1 MPSFVGFEKGDD
13 NIFTVKLNDVVVG
26 TAGSEEDAYE
36 AYRNARRSLSAT
48 DDELILAK
56 ADLSIEGSNV
66 LFGTVDSVSSMSKEM
81 SAVLKNNI
89 RSTLN
94 RSYSI
99 KINEFAVN
107 LASTDDVMKLLST
120 ALSNYDTEGLYDVNL
135 VLDTDREV
143 NVLTPQV
150 VSKEEV
156 KKEEEIAENSMPQ
169 AGFQA
174 WLTQVVN
181 EAKPLAYDKDFSDY
195 DLGLMS
201 MDFADKVEV
210 VESYLPDSEITDLA
224 TAIDDVPKDFTV
236 RDTGWPKNEN
246 KTYSGKCTILRGI
259 AQSLNTIAV
268 DVVTR
273 LTPEKSYDF
282 AHNRLNMSTL
292 VDSRTVTRKNGET
305 EIQTDIAIS
314 PMALGGLTDGVRV
327 IDMAAA
333 YSAFSNDGY
342 YNNPVLYTKVY
353 NSSGELILDNTPQKT
368 EAMSAKT
375 ATYMVELLR
384 YAVTNGTGAQAAL
397 GNGIAV
403 GGKTGTTTSNY
414 DRWFAGIT
422 PYYTGVVWFGYDRQ
436 QEVTGVSTNPALYL
450 WKQVMQRVHAGLPE
464 RDFYTSVELVKCS
477 YCLDSGLAPGNYCS
491 RDPRGSR
498 VATAYVAKEDVPT
511 ETCNCHRLVDVC
523 AETGL
528 PANQYC
534 NQATVQHAVRV
545 YVDDRKFPISV
556 PVGDSGACIYPNSIC
571 TTHNAENDAN
581 LPPEPDPIEE
591 PTPGFWEN
599 LFPDRPDNNDSWWD
613 NLFPSNP

>member
-1 MPSFVGFEKGDD
+1 MSFSNTVFRRKIKVWFLQSVLVIITCWILFMPSFVGFEKGDD

-36 AYRNARRSLSAT
+36 AYRDARRSLSAT

-150 VSKEEV
+150 MSKEEV

-201 MDFADKVEV
+201 MDFADKVEI

-224 TAIDDVPKDFTV
+224 TAIDDVTKDKETNQIYEVQSGDTLGSIALKFGLTVDDLVNMNEQLESERTMIRVQDNLIVTVPEPELSVNYTVQEYYEEDYEAEIQYVDNDTWYTTQTKVLQEPSAGHRKVVALVSYMDNSEVGREIEKEEITYKAVPKIVERGTIV
-236 RDTGWPKNEN
+236 PP
-246 KTYSGKCTILRGI
+246 TYIKPISGGRLTSGFGKRNRPTKG
-259 AQSLNTIAV
+259 ASTYHKGV
-268 DVVTR
+268 DWATPVGTSVVASSSGVVTR
-273 LTPEKSYDF
+273 AGWGSGYGYCVYIRHPDGRETRYGHLSKV
-282 AHNRLNMSTL
+282 L
-292 VDSRTVTRKNGET
+292 VSVGQSVSQGQR
-305 EIQTDIAIS
+305 IA
-314 PMALGGLTDGVRV
+314 L
-327 IDMAAA
+327 
-333 YSAFSNDGY
+333 
-342 YNNPVLYTKVY
+342 
-353 NSSGELILDNTPQKT
+353 SGN
-368 EAMSAKT
+368 
-375 ATYMVELLR
+375 
-384 YAVTNGTGAQAAL
+384 
-397 GNGIAV
+397 
-403 GGKTGTTTSNY
+403 
-414 DRWFAGIT
+414 
-422 PYYTGVVWFGYDRQ
+422 
-436 QEVTGVSTNPALYL
+436 TGVSTGPHLHFEILVGGSQVNPLNYL
-450 WKQVMQRVHAGLPE
+450 
-464 RDFYTSVELVKCS
+464 
-477 YCLDSGLAPGNYCS
+477 N
-491 RDPRGSR
+491 
-498 VATAYVAKEDVPT
+498 
-511 ETCNCHRLVDVC
+511 
-523 AETGL
+523 
-528 PANQYC
+528 
-534 NQATVQHAVRV
+534 
-545 YVDDRKFPISV
+545 
-556 PVGDSGACIYPNSIC
+556 
-571 TTHNAENDAN
+571 
-581 LPPEPDPIEE
+581 
-591 PTPGFWEN
+591 
-599 LFPDRPDNNDSWWD
+599 
-613 NLFPSNP
+613 